1 MYSKSRCHSAAFV
14 TISLLGFM
22 LSIAS
27 AQAQVKTRLSIATGG
42 TGGGTYRMAFDEDNL
57 VGAGLV
63 DRCRAGFGLS
73 GSDRGPGRSG
83 SFRICGRA
91 AISALAGEHRPST
104 GSALRFR
111 PNIGFTTSGRES
123 IPA

>member
-1 MYSKSRCHSAAFV
+1 MYSKSRCHSAALT

-42 TGGGTYRMAFDEDNL
+42 TRGGTYRMAFDEDNL

-73 GSDRGPGRSG
+73 GSDRDLVGLALFAFAASLPYLHW
-83 SFRICGRA
+83 RA
-91 AISALAGEHRPST
+91 ST
-104 GSALRFR
+104 GRV
-111 PNIGFTTSGRES
+111 
-123 IPA
+123 PAPP

>member
-1 MYSKSRCHSAAFV
+1 MYSKSRCHSAALAA
-14 TISLLGFM
+14 ISLLGFV

-42 TGGGTYRMAFDEDNL
+42 TRGGTYRMAFDEDNL

-63 DRCRAGFGLS
+63 GRCRAGFGLS
-73 GSDRGPGRSG
+73 GSDRGLGRSG
-83 SFRICGRA
+83 SFRIYGLA
-91 AISALAGEHRPST
+91 AISALAGEHRPGT